1 MCNILRGGGKLFYL
15 TLKKM
20 KAIHIITALALALSY
35 PPRNQHAP
43 TRRIHKTA
51 TAVAHRMVAPQPFK
65 LWIC

>member
-35 PPRNQHAP
+35 PSAKKPARTNAP
-43 TRRIHKTA
+43 HTQNSNGCGSPDGGA
-51 TAVAHRMVAPQPFK
+51 TAV
-65 LWIC
+65 